1 MTSLINGALQRR
13 QAVFPVEDLEI
24 EDQFTTQ
31 TYTLHDGRV
40 VYAKG
45 NDHIIDA
52 VRCAMLVR
60 EQANLDQVGETV
72 SSVPVMTD
80 PVFV

>member
-1 MTSLINGALQRR
+1 MH
-13 QAVFPVEDLEI
+13 
-24 EDQFTTQ
+24 
-31 TYTLHDGRV
+31 TLHDGRV

-52 VRCAMLVR
+52 ARCAMLVR
-60 EQANLDQVGETV
+60 EQANLDQVGEETV
-72 SSVPVMTD
+72 SLVPVMTD